1 MKKLFL
7 IAVLLC
13 LVSCNQI
20 YTYGD
25 CKRMKPG
32 DTIYTKIPYKEIIKS
47 VVVKNDT
54 IVRVI
59 EIKRPN
65 YYSTNNAY
73 TISEVL
79 RYSDLP

>member
-7 IAVLLC
+7 IAVCLL
-13 LVSCNQI
+13 LISCNQI

-32 DTIYTKIPYKEIIKS
+32 DTIYTKTFFDGLLKS

-54 IVRVI
+54 VKGII
-59 EIKRPN
+59 EIRRPN
-65 YYSTNNAY
+65 YYSSDNVLKMH
-73 TISEVL
+73 EVL